1 MKQILGQTILGKKV
15 VSQAGIEVG
24 HVFDLDF
31 EVNGTINCV
40 IVKPSTMNK
49 DIAAHIN
56 SDDLLEVPF
65 TEVTAVGEY
74 VVIDFPKI

>member
-1 MKQILGQTILGKKV
+1 MLGQTILKKKV

-40 IVKPSTMNK
+40 IVKPSTLNK
-49 DIAAHIN
+49 EVVAHIN
-56 SDDLLEVPF
+56 GDDLLEIPF
-65 TEVTAVGEY
+65 TEVRAVGEY
-74 VVIDFPKI
+74 VVVDFPK